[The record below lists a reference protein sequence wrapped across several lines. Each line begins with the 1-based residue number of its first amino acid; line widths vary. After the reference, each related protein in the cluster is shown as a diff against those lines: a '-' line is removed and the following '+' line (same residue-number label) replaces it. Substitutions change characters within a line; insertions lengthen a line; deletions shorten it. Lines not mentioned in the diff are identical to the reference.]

1 MSSDESYMTSGGNH
15 KPPTEEETKDLS
27 SSKMVPGLAIDKVG
41 GSFGFPPFQLMK
53 EYSMPVVS
61 PTLYEGTS

>member
-1 MSSDESYMTSGGNH
+1 MSSDESYMTSDGIY
-15 KPPTEEETKDLS
+15 KPPTEKESKDLS

-41 GSFGFPPFQLMK
+41 GSFGFQPSQLMK

-61 PTLYEGTS
+61 PTPYEGTS